1 MSAGAE
7 RRPRRVGEDVI
18 VALYRPAELFSVE
31 PEAMLERAA
40 RIEPGA
46 DEIVH
51 ELLGRSR
58 VERQARIVLT
68 LPAEQITPGMAE
80 TLHAALRRYCEAR
93 LARVQRETE
102 MAWRQGLRSLGTG
115 SILFV
120 VGLLLSSGFLQP
132 DVPDFWQNLL
142 GNGVFLV
149 IGWVGLWYPLDLLF
163 FARQPLKREALIV
176 EAISRMPLLG
186 ATRRRLVSRPATF
199 GRSPLGQQIETRIE
213 RPGLARH
220 PAGEP
225 DRPEGGDTER
235 MAPQQVRSRMLGG
248 FEVHIDGNA
257 VPAALRRPG
266 APAPRTRRGDTPPS
280 GGLRRS
286 STRTIRTTS

>member
-1 MSAGAE
+1 MSTAAE
-7 RRPRRVGEDVI
+7 RNPRRTGEDVI

-31 PEAMLERAA
+31 PEAMLERDA

-46 DEIVH
+46 DEIVN

-58 VERQARIVLT
+58 VQRQARIVVT
-68 LPAEQITPGMAE
+68 LPADQITHGISE

-93 LARVQRETE
+93 LARVKRETQV
-102 MAWRQGLRSLGTG
+102 AWRQGLRSLGTG

-132 DVPDFWQNLL
+132 DVPEFWQNLL

-176 EAISRMPLLG
+176 QAISRMPLL
-186 ATRRRLVSRPATF
+186 VQPA
-199 GRSPLGQQIETRIE
+199 
-213 RPGLARH
+213 
-220 PAGEP
+220 
-225 DRPEGGDTER
+225 D
-235 MAPQQVRSRMLGG
+235 
-248 FEVHIDGNA
+248 
-257 VPAALRRPG
+257 VP
-266 APAPRTRRGDTPPS
+266 
-280 GGLRRS
+280 
-286 STRTIRTTS
+286 

>member
-7 RRPRRVGEDVI
+7 RRRRPVGEDVV
-18 VALYRPAELFSVE
+18 VALDRPAEMLSVN
-31 PEAMLERAA
+31 PEAMLERDA

-46 DEIVH
+46 DEIVN

-58 VERQARIVLT
+58 VQRQARIVVT
-68 LPAEQITPGMAE
+68 LPAEQMTPGIAE

-93 LARVQRETE
+93 LARVQRETQV
-102 MAWRQGLRSLGTG
+102 AWRQGLRSLGTG

-132 DVPDFWQNLL
+132 DVPEFWQNLL

-176 EAISRMPLLG
+176 QAISRMPLS
-186 ATRRRLVSRPATF
+186 VQPA
-199 GRSPLGQQIETRIE
+199 
-213 RPGLARH
+213 
-220 PAGEP
+220 
-225 DRPEGGDTER
+225 D
-235 MAPQQVRSRMLGG
+235 
-248 FEVHIDGNA
+248 
-257 VPAALRRPG
+257 VP
-266 APAPRTRRGDTPPS
+266 
-280 GGLRRS
+280 
-286 STRTIRTTS
+286 